1 MKALAADEKHIASGG
16 VSKLSPSFVKRYGS
30 VTSLSTSLKKI
41 HVTDIMNDLANDDSV
56 DSEEDEKNTTQKR
69 ERQKLPTS
77 SGAGSR
83 IKRQRT
89 NNEPYKGY
97 TDHNPV
103 RIIAHAPVGAPVGHS
118 IISHPPALR
127 VRNDFPPGH
136 HPQPPRYFMQIAGTG
151 GLRPIPTQT
160 HPRYLGQS
168 PPQYSHPHPT
178 YTRHQPRLSSTQN
191 VNALSSVAT
200 ANNREAT
207 AANFSSTGNKGA
219 QCSSKTASNS
229 MNAPFSV
236 STQTKKTKHD
246 EGKTSFSKVHV
257 EAVPYEALSRPT
269 AVWAMR
275 DANHKYDDYDA
286 NLEKNYKSYQEHLQ
300 ETQIEKSR
308 PLNNNQVSP
317 RLEYFDDRIGSYAY
331 HGNNP
336 FRFQFGMGHGVTNN
350 FNRRGTF

>member
-16 VSKLSPSFVKRYGS
+16 VSKLSPTFVKRYGS
-30 VTSLSTSLKKI
+30 VNSLSTSLKKI
-41 HVTDIMNDLANDDSV
+41 HVTDIMSDINAIANDDSV

-77 SGAGSR
+77 SSAGSR

-89 NNEPYKGY
+89 NNDPYKGY

-103 RIIAHAPVGAPVGHS
+103 RIIAHAPVGHS
-118 IISHPPALR
+118 IISHAPALR
-127 VRNDFPPGH
+127 VRNDLPPGH
-136 HPQPPRYFMQIAGTG
+136 HAQPPRYFMQIAGTG
-151 GLRPIPTQT
+151 GLKPIPTQT

-178 YTRHQPRLSSTQN
+178 FTTRHQPRLSSTQN

-200 ANNREAT
+200 ANNTREAT
-207 AANFSSTGNKGA
+207 AANFSSPGKKGA
-219 QCSSKTASNS
+219 QCSSMTS

-236 STQTKKTKHD
+236 STQTRKTKHD
-246 EGKTSFSKVHV
+246 GGKTSFSKVHV

-300 ETQIEKSR
+300 ETQIERSR

-336 FRFQFGMGHGVTNN
+336 FRFQFGMGHGVTSN